1 MNAVRIIIRAVIALS
16 VIASVSG
23 LVKVLI
29 LDSFIVYGESMEPT
43 YHEGQKVF
51 VNKLL
56 FGPRI
61 YKNYDFTNP
70 RLSSFRLPGMRKVR
84 LGDVIIFNYPE
95 GRSNNRIEFKI
106 NHVCLKRCLGLPG
119 DTVSIAGGY
128 YRNSSCPGIA
138 IGVPSSQ
145 YRLAAANDSSL
156 QKKGCIQ
163 KVFTSDAY
171 PDWTIRDY
179 GPLVIPKKG
188 LTIDLTTPSAI
199 VYSNL
204 IEYEC
209 GIRVC
214 ELNGC
219 LYLKGCPLDS
229 YTFNK
234 NYYFMAGDNVLN
246 SHDSRYF
253 GLIPE
258 EYIVGI
264 VSSVGR
270 GSAKRHR

>member
-1 MNAVRIIIRAVIALS
+1 MNTFRVIYRAIIALS
-16 VIASVSG
+16 IIVLVFG
-23 LVKVLI
+23 LARVLI
-29 LDSFIVYGESMEPT
+29 CDSFIVYGESMEPT
-43 YHEGQKVF
+43 YHKGQKVF

-61 YKNYDFTNP
+61 YKDYDFTNP
-70 RLSSFRLPGMRKVR
+70 RLSSFRLPGVRKLR

-95 GRSNNRIEFKI
+95 GGSNSRIEFKI

-119 DTVSIAGGY
+119 DTVSIVGGY
-128 YRNSSCPGIA
+128 YRNSSCPDIA

-156 QKKGCIQ
+156 QNNGCIL
-163 KVFTSDAY
+163 KVFASDAY

-188 LTIDLTTPSAI
+188 ITIS
-199 VYSNL
+199 
-204 IEYEC
+204 
-209 GIRVC
+209 
-214 ELNGC
+214 
-219 LYLKGCPLDS
+219 
-229 YTFNK
+229 K

-253 GLIPE
+253 GLVPE
-258 EYIVGI
+258 EYIVGVVI
-264 VSSVGR
+264 R
-270 GSAKRHR
+270 